1 MKCELCKQNDAETA
15 VSTVKDGVEDELYVC
30 RECAEKE
37 RARRQ
42 KKSLRTRRDSS
53 RPQSGVSMT
62 VTRIGGGEKPPPIIE
77 AIMNAVEGVVSE
89 INGDAAAKAGK
100 KGGKDKEGGKD
111 AKGEEEPLVALPCK
125 GVKSAYRIRGGL
137 HLEGLFLI
145 GELEAA
151 KRAFRAVGM
160 SLEGITAQGLKE
172 PGHIYTIMA
181 RKDAGEAAARML
193 DDVLEQEANARARLA
208 EDDMVRV
215 MGDAICRALA
225 TLRSCRLLSHAEL
238 LDILSPIRLA
248 VMNRYLDGLTLKEVD
263 SMMTKIEFPDDER
276 PESFD
281 QATIDSIDS
290 GLADEMNGRFENVIL
305 TEEAERR
312 FM

>member
-1 MKCELCKQNDAETA
+1 MKCELCQKNDAETA
-15 VSTVKDGVEDELYVC
+15 VTTTRGGVEDELYVC
-30 RECAEKE
+30 KECAEKE

-42 KKSLRTRRDSS
+42 KKSLRSRRDPS
-53 RPQSGVSMT
+53 RPQPGVSMT

-89 INGDAAAKAGK
+89 INGGASAKDKGK
-100 KGGKDKEGGKD
+100 KGGEADAAKEQP
-111 AKGEEEPLVALPCK
+111 EEELVAQSCK

-137 HLEGLFLI
+137 HLEGLYLI
-145 GELEAA
+145 GELEAT

-160 SLEGITAQGLKE
+160 SLEGINAQGLKE
-172 PGHIYTIMA
+172 TGHIYRIMA
-181 RKDAGEAAARML
+181 RRDAGEAAARML

-208 EDDMVRV
+208 DDDMVRV
-215 MGDAICRALA
+215 MGDAICRALG
-225 TLRSCRLLSHAEL
+225 TLRNCRLLSHAEL

-248 VMNRYLDGLTLKEVD
+248 VMNRYIEGLTQKEVD
-263 SMMTKIEFPDDER
+263 SMMTKIEFPDDVH
-276 PESFD
+276 PENFD

-290 GLADEMNGRFENVIL
+290 GLADEINERFEDVIL

>member
-1 MKCELCKQNDAETA
+1 MKCELCKKNDAETA
-15 VSTVKDGVEDELYVC
+15 VPIVKDGVEDELYVC

-89 INGDAAAKAGK
+89 INGDATAKAGK
-100 KGGKDKEGGKD
+100 KGAEEGGKD

-125 GVKSAYRIRGGL
+125 GVKPAYRIRGRL

-181 RKDAGEAAARML
+181 RRDAGEAAARML
-193 DDVLEQEANARARLA
+193 DDILEQEANARARLA
-208 EDDMVRV
+208 EDEMVRV

-248 VMNRYLDGLTLKEVD
+248 VINRYLDGLTLKEVD
-263 SMMTKIEFPDDER
+263 SMITKIEFPDDER
-276 PESFD
+276 PENFD
-281 QATIDSIDS
+281 QETIDSIDAS
-290 GLADEMNGRFENVIL
+290 LADEMNGRFENVIL

>member
-1 MKCELCKQNDAETA
+1 MKCELCQKNDAETA
-15 VSTVKDGVEDELYVC
+15 VTTTKGGVEDELYVC
-30 RECAEKE
+30 KECAEKE

-42 KKSLRTRRDSS
+42 KKSLRSRRDSS

-89 INGDAAAKAGK
+89 INGGASAKDKGK
-100 KGGKDKEGGKD
+100 KDGEAGEAKDQPV
-111 AKGEEEPLVALPCK
+111 EEELVAQSCK

-137 HLEGLFLI
+137 HLEGLYLI
-145 GELEAA
+145 GELEAT

-160 SLEGITAQGLKE
+160 SLEGINAQGLRE
-172 PGHIYTIMA
+172 AGHIYRIMA

-208 EDDMVRV
+208 DDDMVRV
-215 MGDAICRALA
+215 MGDSICRALG
-225 TLRSCRLLSHAEL
+225 TLRNCRLLSHAEL

-248 VMNRYLDGLTLKEVD
+248 VMERYIDGLTQKEVD
-263 SMMTKIEFPDDER
+263 SMMSKIEFLDDEH
-276 PESFD
+276 PENFD

-290 GLADEMNGRFENVIL
+290 SLADEMNERFENVIL